1 MQAISD
7 LITVQNQNTETTFDF
22 EAHNQHWCDNYNKT
36 IGSLQGYDCSKCK
49 NRGYFAR
56 IVDGYEVLTPC
67 ECLKLR
73 ETLHKIEK
81 SGLKGSINK
90 LTFDSFKT
98 NAHWQEL
105 IKIKAKSFV
114 ENNNG
119 KWFYIGGQVGCGK
132 THICTAIVGEL
143 FKQGKTGQYMLWRD
157 EAVKLKASVNDY
169 AVYKDIMDPLKTVDV
184 LYIDDFFKTEK
195 NKQPTQADIN
205 VAFEILNHRYSN
217 DKITV
222 ISSERTI
229 DELLDI
235 DEAVGSR
242 IYEKTKESNIIIG
255 QDRNKNYRLRGADK

>member
-1 MQAISD
+1 MQAISE
-7 LITVQNQNTETTFDF
+7 LITTQSRNTETTFSFDN
-22 EAHNQHWCDNYNKT
+22 HDQWLCDKYNQSV
-36 IGSLQGYDCSKCK
+36 GSLKNYDCQECK
-49 NRGYFAR
+49 NRGEFWKYKDGE
-56 IVDGYEVLTPC
+56 IVSVPC
-67 ECLKLR
+67 KCLELR
-73 ETLHKIEK
+73 KTLHRIEQ
-81 SGLKGSINK
+81 SGLKGSIDR
-90 LTFDSFKT
+90 LTFESFKT
-98 NAHWQEL
+98 PGHWQEL

-143 FKQGKTGQYMLWRD
+143 FKQDKTGQYMLWRD
-157 EAVKLKASVNDY
+157 DAVQLKASINDY
-169 AVYKDIMDPLKTVDV
+169 EVYKDIMEPLKTVDV

-217 DKITV
+217 NKITV

-229 DELLDI
+229 DELLEI

-255 QDRNKNYRLRGADK
+255 QDRNKNYRLRGAEK